1 MLAVVLIGPQKEGG
15 RDTGRQ
21 PLLSKIIFLYM
32 QNPQKIS
39 KGEPPPEGGG
49 CGSGFGYGLVVFA
62 GIRLAVVVTDAADLQ
77 ALIAEHESL
86 AADRAERL
94 EAHRVGIPLHLDLA
108 LAVGTHFGDDVGP
121 VVLAVLDRFV
131 GVDVA
136 LQHAGVEHD
145 ALGLHGRQVAHLT
158 ENRPLLGRPVLG
170 LPDEGLF
177 QIFLFVTVLNL
188 HSHNRPFTFCKFSAV
203 NSRFFQL
210 FR

>member
-1 MLAVVLIGPQKEGG
+1 M
-15 RDTGRQ
+15 
-21 PLLSKIIFLYM
+21 
-32 QNPQKIS
+32 
-39 KGEPPPEGGG
+39 
-49 CGSGFGYGLVVFA
+49 FA

-94 EAHRVGIPLHLDLA
+94 EAHRVGIPLHLDLT

-145 ALGLHGRQVAHLT
+145 ALGPHGRQVAHLT

-177 QIFLFVTVLNL
+177 RIFFLVTVLNFHFANFL
-188 HSHNRPFTFCKFSAV
+188 SFFCKLSAV
-203 NSRFFQL
+203 NSQFFL
-210 FR
+210 IV